1 MVPPLPQDDF
11 SPFDFSSEILC
22 RFNFGAEFDFGR
34 EFSFAGDGASTSSW
48 SFGSFDYDD
57 VSISCSNEDGFWRC
71 CNGRCNCR
79 CRQRP
84 NCMYRIESMKTS
96 CWYREFLKPGPVRDL
111 TYELSSLDR
120 FLEFCSFFSMPLS
133 KVAELVEEFIHC
145 GYLGMPRG
153 FSRRAEYCERAE
165 LLIMY
170 VLHILAKGATFRNCC
185 MLTHIT
191 TSKVCMF
198 FFDFLDALVD
208 MKDEVCCCLSL
219 LIGVLSWLSIYMYLR
234 IKDINKYH

>member
-120 FLEFCSFFSMPLS
+120 FLEFCSFFSMPVVKGS
-133 KVAELVEEFIHC
+133 GAGGRIHPLWLP
-145 GYLGMPRG
+145 GY
-153 FSRRAEYCERAE
+153 A
-165 LLIMY
+165 
-170 VLHILAKGATFRNCC
+170 
-185 MLTHIT
+185 
-191 TSKVCMF
+191 
-198 FFDFLDALVD
+198 
-208 MKDEVCCCLSL
+208 
-219 LIGVLSWLSIYMYLR
+219 
-234 IKDINKYH
+234 